1 MASKELTTKNVTFRF
16 GEKEDF
22 QVQLVFESENGKLI
36 ASSSSISFLDFLKSL
51 NLVKPSADTDTWF
64 NTCDGVTIIC
74 FSHPEFSFKIRKK
87 ASILGLSI
95 IPGESFQRR
104 RAEACKVAFQKQQ
117 AAMK

>member
-16 GEKEDF
+16 DEEDF

-64 NTCDGVTIIC
+64 NTCDGSTISC
-74 FSHPEFSFKIRKK
+74 FSNPEFSFKIRKK
-87 ASILGLSI
+87 ASLCGLKV
-95 IPGESFQRR
+95 IPGESFKRK

>member
-16 GEKEDF
+16 GEEDF

-36 ASSSSISFLDFLKSL
+36 PSSSSISFLDFLKSL
-51 NLVKPSADTDTWF
+51 NLVKSSADTDTWF
-64 NTCDGVTIIC
+64 NTCDGATIIC

-87 ASILGLSI
+87 ASIYGLSV
-95 IPGESFQRR
+95 IPGKSFQRR
-104 RAEACKVAFQKQQ
+104 KAEACKVAFQKKK

>member
-1 MASKELTTKNVTFRF
+1 MASKKITKNVTFRF
-16 GEKEDF
+16 DEEDF

-51 NLVKPSADTDTWF
+51 NLVKPTEDTDTWL
-64 NTCDGVTIIC
+64 NTCDGATITC
-74 FSHPEFSFKIRKK
+74 FSHHEYSFRVRKK
-87 ASILGLSI
+87 ASILSLKV